1 MKYEAKKNTELS
13 QETLRA
19 LEQIAKDASYA
30 IEERGG
36 VEERENDAEDFLE
49 VGIASIQ
56 RMLEEAYRLGLRD
69 GQAR

>member
-1 MKYEAKKNTELS
+1 MKNAERRELTEK
-13 QETLRA
+13 TRKA

-30 IEERGG
+30 IEARGG
-36 VEERENDAEDFLE
+36 IDERENDTEDFLE